1 MGVWAVALQ
10 VAECEVNLFAVSSGG
25 TISNWGRVG
34 AIVG

>member
-1 MGVWAVALQ
+1 LQ
-10 VAECEVNLFAVSSGG
+10 VAKWEVNLFAVSGGG